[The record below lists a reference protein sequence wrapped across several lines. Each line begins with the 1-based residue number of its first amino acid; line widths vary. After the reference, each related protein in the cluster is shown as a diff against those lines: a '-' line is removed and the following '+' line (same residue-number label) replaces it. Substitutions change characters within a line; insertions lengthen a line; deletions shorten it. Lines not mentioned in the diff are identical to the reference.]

1 MPLAAVAL
9 HNNLLLK
16 QWLINVMV
24 TITATSYLC
33 TVVKKITTIV
43 LAVIYLVSSFGI
55 SINRF
60 YCCGE
65 LQSQNIGVALFN
77 KATPKDNDCCKH
89 TQTVIKVKDSHE
101 QTAAGNSVLVSAV
114 HLPITPF
121 LPASYALSGIESTA
135 SNFSNGP
142 PLRLKAIPLYIRLC
156 TYRI

>member
-1 MPLAAVAL
+1 M
-9 HNNLLLK
+9 LK
-16 QWLINVMV
+16 LISIMV
-24 TITATSYLC
+24 TITPIPYLC
-33 TVVKKITTIV
+33 TVVKKITTII
-43 LAVIYLVSSFGI
+43 LAVIYLVSIFGI
-55 SINRF
+55 SVNRF
-60 YCCGE
+60 YCCGQF
-65 LQSQNIGVALFN
+65 QSQNIAVALFN
-77 KATPKDNDCCKH
+77 KAQTKDNDCCKH